1 MERLAVAF
9 SGAVSGA
16 SGKYIPR
23 GARADPKP
31 WALDEELI
39 QAVEERRRARAA
51 VHENPSPENQA
62 IWKEKKRI
70 TAGAVVSARQRS
82 FREFASTELNRPAA
96 LGRVTKM
103 LRKMEGAVQDACP
116 GQSVSGD
123 RGQLVVVDRSKAEA
137 FVRTYAS
144 VSRHTLAADRAVKA
158 GLTRARAQP

>member
-23 GARADPKP
+23 GARTDPKP

-51 VHENPSPENQA
+51 VHENPFPENQA

-70 TAGAVVSARQRS
+70 AADVEVSARQRS
-82 FREFASTELNRPAA
+82 FREKASTELNRPAA
-96 LGRVTKM
+96 PR
-103 LRKMEGAVQDACP
+103 
-116 GQSVSGD
+116 
-123 RGQLVVVDRSKAEA
+123 
-137 FVRTYAS
+137 AS
-144 VSRHTLAADRAVKA
+144 D
-158 GLTRARAQP
+158 